1 MQIKRAIILSAG
13 YGKRLNP
20 LTLFKPK
27 PLLEIN
33 KKTLLENTIYILE
46 KFGIEEIVINT
57 HYLSDQINTYI
68 DNKKFSSKI
77 FLIEEHKKILDTGG
91 GVLNAAKKFN
101 SNPFFVFNPD
111 TIWSQSHLDD
121 FKYME
126 EQYFSS
132 NYKSILL
139 VVDKKKSFDKNMNGD
154 FNLKE
159 NIIDRESDEKKYIYT
174 GSQILSNSVFK
185 NIKIFCISGNVNNP
199 CNVEEEMGIPLK
211 VLIEKHAGG
220 VIGGWNNLQAV
231 IPGGS
236 SMPLLPKN
244 ICETI
249 TMDFDSLIKAKSGLG
264 TAGVVVINKDQDIIN
279 CMARIAK
286 FYKHESCGQCTPCR
300 EGCGWMWRVLERMGK
315 GDATYKEIDLLYDV
329 TKQIEGHTI
338 CAFGE
343 GAAWPVQGL
352 LRHFRKEIEKRCHGE
367 PIVKKS
373 PNIPYLIDQHLLEK
387 DSA

>member
-1 MQIKRAIILSAG
+1 LFLQKLGQKLIFMQIKRAIILSAG

-126 EQYFSS
+126 EQYFK
-132 NYKSILL
+132 NGYKSVLL

-159 NIIDRESDEKKYIYT
+159 NIIDRENDEKKYIYT
-174 GSQILSNSVFK
+174 GSQILSNSMFK
-185 NIKIFCISGNVNNP
+185 NLKIKPFSIN
-199 CNVEEEMGIPLK
+199 
-211 VLIEKHAGG
+211 LI
-220 VIGGWNNLQAV
+220 WNL
-231 IPGGS
+231 
-236 SMPLLPKN
+236 
-244 ICETI
+244 
-249 TMDFDSLIKAKSGLG
+249 LIKKKELLGVKSKQKFLHV
-264 TAGVVVINKDQDIIN
+264 TNLEIYNKLN
-279 CMARIAK
+279 EKK
-286 FYKHESCGQCTPCR
+286 F
-300 EGCGWMWRVLERMGK
+300 
-315 GDATYKEIDLLYDV
+315 
-329 TKQIEGHTI
+329 
-338 CAFGE
+338 
-343 GAAWPVQGL
+343 
-352 LRHFRKEIEKRCHGE
+352 
-367 PIVKKS
+367 
-373 PNIPYLIDQHLLEK
+373 
-387 DSA
+387 

>member
-20 LTLFKPK
+20 LTLSKPK

-111 TIWSQSHLDD
+111 TIWSHPHLDD

-126 EQYFSS
+126 ELYFK
-132 NYKSILL
+132 NGCKGVLL

-159 NIIDRESDEKKYIYT
+159 NIIDRENDEKKYIYT

-185 NIKIFCISGNVNNP
+185 NIKIEPFSMN
-199 CNVEEEMGIPLK
+199 
-211 VLIEKHAGG
+211 LI
-220 VIGGWNNLQAV
+220 WNL
-231 IPGGS
+231 
-236 SMPLLPKN
+236 
-244 ICETI
+244 
-249 TMDFDSLIKAKSGLG
+249 LIKKKQLLGVKSKQKFLHV
-264 TAGVVVINKDQDIIN
+264 TNLEIYNKLVEK
-279 CMARIAK
+279 K
-286 FYKHESCGQCTPCR
+286 F
-300 EGCGWMWRVLERMGK
+300 
-315 GDATYKEIDLLYDV
+315 
-329 TKQIEGHTI
+329 
-338 CAFGE
+338 
-343 GAAWPVQGL
+343 
-352 LRHFRKEIEKRCHGE
+352 
-367 PIVKKS
+367 
-373 PNIPYLIDQHLLEK
+373 
-387 DSA
+387 

>member
-111 TIWSQSHLDD
+111 TIWSHPHLDD

-126 EQYFSS
+126 ELYFK
-132 NYKSILL
+132 NGYKGVLL

-159 NIIDRESDEKKYIYT
+159 NIIDRENDEKKYIYT
-174 GSQILSNSVFK
+174 GSQILNNSMFK
-185 NIKIFCISGNVNNP
+185 NIKIEPFSMNLIWNLLIKKKELLGVKSEQKFLHVTNLEIYN
-199 CNVEEEMGIPLK
+199 K
-211 VLIEKHAGG
+211 LIEK
-220 VIGGWNNLQAV
+220 
-231 IPGGS
+231 
-236 SMPLLPKN
+236 
-244 ICETI
+244 
-249 TMDFDSLIKAKSGLG
+249 
-264 TAGVVVINKDQDIIN
+264 
-279 CMARIAK
+279 K
-286 FYKHESCGQCTPCR
+286 F
-300 EGCGWMWRVLERMGK
+300 
-315 GDATYKEIDLLYDV
+315 
-329 TKQIEGHTI
+329 
-338 CAFGE
+338 
-343 GAAWPVQGL
+343 
-352 LRHFRKEIEKRCHGE
+352 
-367 PIVKKS
+367 
-373 PNIPYLIDQHLLEK
+373 
-387 DSA
+387 

>member
-20 LTLFKPK
+20 LTLSKPK

-57 HYLSDQINTYI
+57 HYLSDQISTFI

-111 TIWSQSHLDD
+111 TIWSKSHLDD

-126 EQYFSS
+126 EQYLK
-132 NYKSILL
+132 NGYKGVLL

-185 NIKIFCISGNVNNP
+185 NIKIEPFSMNLIWDLLIKKKELLGVKSKQKFLHVTNLEIYN
-199 CNVEEEMGIPLK
+199 K
-211 VLIEKHAGG
+211 LIEK
-220 VIGGWNNLQAV
+220 
-231 IPGGS
+231 
-236 SMPLLPKN
+236 
-244 ICETI
+244 
-249 TMDFDSLIKAKSGLG
+249 
-264 TAGVVVINKDQDIIN
+264 
-279 CMARIAK
+279 K
-286 FYKHESCGQCTPCR
+286 F
-300 EGCGWMWRVLERMGK
+300 
-315 GDATYKEIDLLYDV
+315 
-329 TKQIEGHTI
+329 
-338 CAFGE
+338 
-343 GAAWPVQGL
+343 
-352 LRHFRKEIEKRCHGE
+352 
-367 PIVKKS
+367 
-373 PNIPYLIDQHLLEK
+373 
-387 DSA
+387 